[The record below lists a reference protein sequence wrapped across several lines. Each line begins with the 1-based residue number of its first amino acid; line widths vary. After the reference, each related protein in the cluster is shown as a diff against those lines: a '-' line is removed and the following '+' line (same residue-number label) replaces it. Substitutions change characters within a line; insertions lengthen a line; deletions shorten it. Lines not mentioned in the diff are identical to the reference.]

1 MTGVMLLALPALTA
15 VLAIVCGLRPGARR
29 LQWFA
34 LAVAALTVVLTPLTS
49 GEFFYQRAEESV
61 FADAVARAD
70 YSALEDLRDRH
81 DPLRLHKMIAL
92 AAALL
97 AAVSSLVLVRH
108 RAPRFG
114 MPASA
119 AAVVVG
125 LGSLVALCLLGSGA
139 GAIPP
144 V

>member
-1 MTGVMLLALPALTA
+1 MTGMMLALPALTA
-15 VLAIVCGLRPGARR
+15 VLAIVCGLRPSARR
-29 LQWFA
+29 TLWFA
-34 LAVAALTVVLTPLTS
+34 LGLAALTLVLTPLTS
-49 GEFFYQRAEESV
+49 GEWFYQRAEQPA

-70 YSALEDLRDRH
+70 YSALENLHGRH

-97 AAVSSLVLVRH
+97 AAVSSLVVVRH

-114 MPASA
+114 MPVST

-125 LGSLVALCLLGSGA
+125 LGSLVALYLLGSGA
-139 GAIPP
+139 GPIPP